1 MTLDRD
7 RPRKNPRPPMS
18 RGALIAW
25 ISGAVAVLVFV
36 IVVLVV
42 SGQSFF

>member
-1 MTLDRD
+1 MTLHRDRD
-7 RPRKNPRPPMS
+7 KPRRPPMGK
-18 RGALIAW
+18 RTQIILG
-25 ISGAVAVLVFV
+25 AVLVAVFAFV